1 MDDHVNV
8 TLVSAGHRMD
18 LRIPTRLT
26 VHRLVRELAAAV
38 PGIDAGVPRY
48 QLRIAARGLLLT
60 EEDVLAQHPVA
71 NGDVVD
77 VVEGGR
83 RG

>member
-8 TLVSAGHRMD
+8 TLVSAGHRLD

-38 PGIDAGVPRY
+38 PGIDAGVRRY
-48 QLRIAARGLLLT
+48 QLRIAAKGLLLT
-60 EEDVLAQHPVA
+60 EEDVLARYPVA
-71 NGDVVD
+71 SGDVVD
-77 VVEGGR
+77 VLAGGGR
-83 RG
+83 G